1 MAKVKILIVENEL
14 LISDE
19 LQEHLLSSGYEITN
33 CVTNGKDALL
43 SINSNQPDIII
54 MDIELDGNMDGI
66 QTVTKINE
74 VSRIPVIYL
83 TQHHNKRVINRVKKT
98 FPASFLIKPYME
110 HEINISIELAIHN
123 FENNLLP
130 QTATKDEPK
139 DAFYFLNDRIF
150 IKKANNYEKVN
161 LDDIFWIV
169 AKNQYTDIFTATKR
183 YTISNNLKTTEN
195 KIQKLI
201 NHPFIR
207 ISKSMIVH
215 SEKIESLQSKGGQFF
230 VQITSKIPIND
241 SDNIIKSM
249 EIEPKLFQYEFPVG
263 REYKKNL
270 SSFLHIL

>member
-33 CVTNGKDALL
+33 CVTNGNDALL
-43 SINSNQPDIII
+43 SIKSKQPDIII

-66 QTVTKINE
+66 QTVSKINE
-74 VSRIPVIYL
+74 ISRVPVIYL
-83 TQHHNKRVINRVKKT
+83 TQHHNKRIINRVKKT

-123 FENNLLP
+123 FANNQLP
-130 QTATKDEPK
+130 QATAKDESR
-139 DAFYFLNDRIF
+139 DAFYILNDRIF
-150 IKKANNYEKVN
+150 IKKTNNYEKVN

-169 AKNQYTDIFTATKR
+169 AKNQYTYIYTATKR

-195 KIQKLI
+195 KIQKLK
-201 NHPFIR
+201 NQPFIR

-215 SEKIESLQSKGGQFF
+215 SEKIDSFYSKGGQLF
-230 VQITSKIPIND
+230 VQIISDTIIID
-241 SDNIIKSM
+241 SDNIIKST
-249 EIEPKLFQYEFPVG
+249 EIEPNLFQYEFAVG